1 MIEKTLNEVLADLRI
16 SLKKNDLAGALK
28 LFELLRPAD
37 QADLMEELETSDQV
51 ALLSRLRPTDSAD
64 VLEEMED
71 EDAATLAELLSPE
84 QLADILDEMEIDEAA
99 DVLGDLPQE
108 RVTEVLREMKEPDDV
123 IPLLRYPDETAG
135 GLMTPAVITL
145 HQDWTAEQ
153 ALAEY
158 FGYESCL
165 ILGSGFVANLTL
177 IATLFG
183 KKDSLALDKRLH
195 ASTVAGVRHSHAAF
209 HTFRHNSMSHLEK
222 ILGAHATTAVLT
234 ESLFSMD
241 GDSPDFAALKQLK
254 DAFNFLCI
262 VDEAHAFGV
271 LGENGRGLG
280 RQVADIAVGTLGK
293 AFGLFGAFILCP
305 GIVREHLLHFGQ
317 GLIYTTALPPWHG
330 DMILEMLQRVRDA
343 DDRRDHLRLL
353 GDAARALLGEV
364 MPVRGDAH
372 ILALEVGDEAKSLA
386 LAEALRREGVL
397 VFPARYPTVPLGQA
411 ILRVNLTSEHAQT
424 DVEILRDALVRVLE
438 QTS

>member
-1 MIEKTLNEVLADLRI
+1 MPEL
-16 SLKKNDLAGALK
+16 SLIQRLKAETTARQEAGLG
-28 LFELLRPAD
+28 R
-37 QADLMEELETSDQV
+37 T
-51 ALLSRLRPTDSAD
+51 LLSVSARQDSTVTVDGQDYLDFSSNDFLGLARDPQAARQLAALCAKGCGSGASRLVTGTSSST
-64 VLEEMED
+64 LEAEQ
-71 EDAATLAELLSPE
+71 TLA
-84 QLADILDEMEIDEAA
+84 
-99 DVLGDLPQE
+99 
-108 RVTEVLREMKEPDDV
+108 K
-123 IPLLRYPDETAG
+123 
-135 GLMTPAVITL
+135 
-145 HQDWTAEQ
+145 H
-153 ALAEY
+153 